1 METLYDLLGALPDDG
16 AENLRAAFRKAVKG
30 AHPDIHPNDP
40 DAALKFRRILRANE
54 ILSDQELRAGYD
66 QLLDRARLERD
77 AASER
82 ASAGEI
88 YRFATGVM
96 VLAVLSIVI
105 LGGYLLFGYVNATPL
120 GLVQA
125 TEVSRAEPVKT
136 AALLT
141 EPADKVGHTRD
152 ELDIEGAKTPETPKD
167 LQELSALDALES
179 IASVYSTSGTR
190 SAYPAHDVEPRDAIY
205 YREQATSAYRN
216 GDLYFALV
224 YFNLATS
231 RDPGSSESYID
242 RAIVFHRQGDLKRA
256 FADVAQ
262 AKIDGSYRGN
272 PRHTRVP

>member
-54 ILSDQELRAGYD
+54 ILSDEELRTGYD

-77 AASER
+77 AASEH
-82 ASAGEI
+82 ASAAEI

-96 VLAVLSIVI
+96 VLVALSIVI
-105 LGGYLLFGYVNATPL
+105 LGGYLLFGYVNTPPL
-120 GLVQA
+120 GQAQA
-125 TEVSRAEPVKT
+125 TELSRAEPVKT
-136 AALLT
+136 AALVT
-141 EPADKVGHTRD
+141 EPTDRVGRTRD
-152 ELDIEGAKTPETPKD
+152 ELDIDGAKTPETPKEIN
-167 LQELSALDALES
+167 ELNALDALES
-179 IASVYSTSGTR
+179 IAGGYSTSGTR
-190 SAYPAHDVEPRDAIY
+190 SIYPAHDLEPKDAIY

-262 AKIDGSYRGN
+262 AKIDGSNRDN
-272 PRHTRVP
+272 THHTRVP